1 MKSQISLLLV
11 VLVGV
16 IALEASMLQ
25 REHMPGESHRLELV
39 SIENMT
45 EKLEF
50 QVYPEGKSSA
60 GTVFPMSTLHL
71 QHDKHKNQGVHIA
84 GRQSV
89 AIKCTK
95 GSYLPVFIKDGTK
108 ASGTVPQGFEGPYT
122 VSMWLPYQTV
132 PEAQKVNIRYAV
144 RKGHKGK
151 IGVKIGT
158 QGDYRLVA
166 KEDIKF
172 IH

>member
-1 MKSQISLLLV
+1 MKLQISLLFAI
-11 VLVGV
+11 LVGV
-16 IALEASMLQ
+16 IVLEASILQ
-25 REHMPGESHRLELV
+25 KEHIPGESHRLELV

-45 EKLEF
+45 DKLEF

-60 GTVFPMSTLHL
+60 GTVFPMSTL
-71 QHDKHKNQGVHIA
+71 QVKHDKNNNQGLHIA

-95 GSYLPVFIKDGTK
+95 GSYLPVFIKDGTR
-108 ASGTVPQGFEGPYT
+108 ASGTVPQGFEGPYS

-132 PEAQKVNIRYAV
+132 PEAQKVNIRYAI